1 MIKQSTEQ
9 ENNGSSMTLN
19 SQELGASSRIVFPFA
34 AVEGQ
39 DEMKLS
45 LILNAIDP
53 HIGGVLIRGEK
64 GTAKSTTVR
73 AFAQVL
79 PEILVRKG
87 CFCNSA
93 PDADCPEGEV
103 CTRKV
108 RVDTLPLNST
118 EDMVAGSIDF
128 EAAIKSGQ
136 RVFQPGILARV
147 NRGILYIDEV
157 NLLDDH
163 IVDIILDSSSSGIN
177 IVEREGISYSHQCS
191 FILVGTMNPEEG
203 DLRPQLIDRFG
214 LCVNVVGSKDIAQRV
229 RLMKLREEF
238 DASPQE
244 FVAKYVNENAKIHE
258 ELIAARDLLPS
269 VTISKTLKKYIS
281 ELCLS
286 KNVAGHRADIIMKR
300 AAKALAA
307 YRGKIEVT
315 VDEILAVAEMVLI
328 HRTRESHNE
337 TPPPPEP
344 PENDE
349 QGEEEENENEDENE
363 SPELPEEEGEDDNE
377 EEDNPPEENMNEEPN
392 EKEDS
397 RQEDGDN
404 DQIPDLPPPPPD
416 DKDSDDV
423 KDEIFA
429 IGETFKV
436 KKIGINKDRLERRG
450 SGRRSRTKTG
460 QKQGRYMR
468 SIFSSRKSNDIAFD
482 ATIRAAAPFQRSRKK
497 DSDVLIAIRKEDIR
511 IKEREKK
518 IGNLILFTVDASGSM
533 GARGRM
539 AASKGA
545 VMSLLLDAYQK
556 RDKIGL
562 VTFRKKEAE
571 VLLPPTSSV
580 DLAAGKLREMPVG
593 GRTPLSVGLAKGFEI
608 LNNNLLKDPSMR
620 PILIIMTDGRSN
632 YAVGGGKPM
641 DEVFDYADKMARE
654 ERIKYIVIDTEESG
668 IVSFGLAR
676 KLSDRLGGEY
686 FKIEDL
692 KASDIL
698 GVINRSDNNG

>member
-1 MIKQSTEQ
+1 M
-9 ENNGSSMTLN
+9 N
-19 SQELGASSRIVFPFA
+19 SKIPVHKPSRMVFPFA

-39 DEMKLS
+39 DDMKLS

-53 HIGGVLIRGEK
+53 FIGGVLIRGEK

-73 AFAQVL
+73 AMAQVL
-79 PEILVRKG
+79 PEIEINTG
-87 CFCNSA
+87 CPYNSS
-93 PDADCPEGEV
+93 PDCHFNTECQAEEGHTY
-103 CTRKV
+103 TRKV
-108 RVDTLPLNST
+108 RVETLPLNST

-128 EAAIKSGQ
+128 ESAIKSGK

-163 IVDIILDSSSSGIN
+163 IVDIILDSSSSGVN
-177 IVEREGISYSHQCS
+177 IVEREGISFSHPCS
-191 FILVGTMNPEEG
+191 FMLVGTMNPEEG

-229 RLMKLREEF
+229 QLMKLREEF
-238 DASPQE
+238 DNNPVE
-244 FVAKYVNENAKIHE
+244 FSRKYVDANRAIYE
-258 ELIAARDLLPS
+258 ELLEARGKLPA

-281 ELCLS
+281 ELCVS
-286 KNVAGHRADIIMKR
+286 RNVAGHRADIILKR

-307 YRGKIEVT
+307 YRGKKEVT
-315 VDEILAVAEMVLI
+315 VDEILAVAEMVLV

-344 PENDE
+344 PENNEEDDQDDQEQDE
-349 QGEEEENENEDENE
+349 NPDMPEQEGDTEEEDDQEDGEDEAPEEEMNQEQDQQQDQPEENEGESDEM
-363 SPELPEEEGEDDNE
+363 PE
-377 EEDNPPEENMNEEPN
+377 M
-392 EKEDS
+392 
-397 RQEDGDN
+397 
-404 DQIPDLPPPPPD
+404 PPPPPSED
-416 DKDSDDV
+416 DDSDNV
-423 KDEIFA
+423 KDEVFS

-436 KKIGINKDRLERRG
+436 KKFTIAKDRLERRG

-468 SIFSSRKSNDIAFD
+468 SVFSRRDSSDIAFD
-482 ATIRAAAPFQRSRKK
+482 ATIRAAAPFQKSRMKNPG
-497 DSDVLIAIRKEDIR
+497 VLISVKKEDLR

-562 VTFRKKEAE
+562 VTFRKKDAE

-580 DLAAGKLREMPVG
+580 DLAANKLREMPVG

-608 LNNNLLKDPSMR
+608 LSNNLTKDPSMR
-620 PILIIMTDGRSN
+620 PVSIIMTDGRSN
-632 YAVGGGKPM
+632 FAVGGGKPM
-641 DEVFDYADKMARE
+641 DEVFDYADKMSNE
-654 ERIKYIVIDTEESG
+654 SRIKYIVIDTEDSG
-668 IVSFGLAR
+668 VVTFGLAR
-676 KLSDRLGGEY
+676 KLADRLGAEY

-698 GVINRSDNNG
+698 GVINRSNNNG